1 MLKCPECQT
10 VQTTTSPFCE
20 NCGYR
25 LRSQATFVE
34 GLAAISPEMLRQSA
48 EALARPERADRA
60 DRVERPAVLPSAKQA
75 AQGKPPEPSAPA
87 MHLGVGQERTEPEDD
102 AIIGVMPPRPSR
114 AQTSVNAISAPLPQE
129 PEPLERSSPNVQLEG
144 ASAEGKRRAKPRTEE
159 RAEVSSLLERPSE
172 LSGMYASP
180 QSIPPA
186 APSKTPLALFGA
198 VWGVITAI
206 GILGAYYVT
215 THDPHRVV
223 VIVDD
228 SPNGRIEIP
237 SGTFLK
243 GLDESTRS
251 FILRVCLRVSDMPD
265 DECEQDKLL
274 AGEYPQESISLKTFW
289 IDRKEVALADYNA
302 CVEAGKCEAI
312 SYKDCRVYTPQGL
325 QIALRVP
332 KHLQDP
338 EQPVTCVTRAQAQTY
353 CGFVGGALPSHDQWE
368 KAARGVEGQLFPWG
382 TTWDPVLANW
392 GEFDLI
398 KTSIAGK
405 VDGYAWTAP
414 PGRFEKGQSPY
425 KLWDVAGNVS
435 EWVSGDSLQ
444 GHARGGSWT
453 SDPFALRTTG
463 RLSIKALDRRTDVG
477 FRCAYERASR

>member
-48 EALARPERADRA
+48 EALNRL
-60 DRVERPAVLPSAKQA
+60 ERPPKASPLAGQESPDKRA
-75 AQGKPPEPSAPA
+75 EPSGQ
-87 MHLGVGQERTEPEDD
+87 LVGVGQERTEPEDD
-102 AIIGVMPPRPSR
+102 AIIGAMPPRPSR
-114 AQTSVNAISAPLPQE
+114 VQTSVNAIS
-129 PEPLERSSPNVQLEG
+129 PEGSPSSKEVVSEESG
-144 ASAEGKRRAKPRTEE
+144 VFAEVKRRPQPKTAE

-172 LSGMYASP
+172 LSGMYSAP
-180 QSIPPA
+180 QPVA
-186 APSKTPLALFGA
+186 AASKTPLALFGA
-198 VWGVITAI
+198 VWFVITAI
-206 GILGAYYVT
+206 GVLGAYYVT

-223 VIVDD
+223 IVVDD
-228 SPNGRIEIP
+228 SPNGRVEIP
-237 SGTFLK
+237 AGTFLK

-265 DECEQDKLL
+265 EECEQDKLL

-289 IDRKEVALADYNA
+289 IDRKEVTLGDYNA
-302 CVEAGKCEAI
+302 CVSEGKCEAI
-312 SYKDCRVYTPQGL
+312 SFKDCKVYTPQGL

-332 KHLQDP
+332 KHLQLPD
-338 EQPVTCVTRAQAQTY
+338 QPVTCVTRAQAQAY
-353 CGFVGGALPSHDQWE
+353 CAFVGGGLPTHDQWE

-414 PGRFEKGQSPY
+414 PGRFEKGISPY

-477 FRCAYERASR
+477 FRCAYDRASAWEE